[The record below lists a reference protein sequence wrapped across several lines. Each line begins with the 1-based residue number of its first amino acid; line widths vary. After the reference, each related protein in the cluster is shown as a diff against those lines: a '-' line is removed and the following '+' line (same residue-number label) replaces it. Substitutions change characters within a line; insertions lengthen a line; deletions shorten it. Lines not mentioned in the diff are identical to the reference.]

1 MEIKALC
8 GKTSYIET
16 RWALIPLYYLSERE
30 VVLFDSGVEPEEEL
44 LTLLDREGLRVRAVL
59 STHLHPD
66 HIANNEALVERHGA
80 EVFAHYPEIPVFY
93 QRFGTPYSVTPIP
106 DGDTFVLEG
115 VPFRT
120 LSIPGHSVGHL
131 LFVTPDGV
139 VCVGDAIITDE
150 ELNRSK
156 IPYMDDVDRA
166 IISMEDLRQ
175 TRYPWYIVAH
185 KGVVPGAEL
194 YDLVERNIQK
204 ELDLYELV
212 RRCLTGPME
221 LEELVT
227 AFIRASGVRSEKMV
241 EENFVRHTA
250 RVRILALAGVGE
262 FSVEGDMVIPC
273 R

>member
-1 MEIKALC
+1 MERKHLL
-8 GKTSYIET
+8 GKTGYIET
-16 RWALIPLYYLSERE
+16 RWALIPLYYLSERDI
-30 VVLFDSGVEPEEEL
+30 VLFDSGAEPEEEL
-44 LTLLDREGLRVRAVL
+44 LALLEREGLRVRAVL

-80 EVFAHYPEIPVFY
+80 EIFAHYPEIPAFH
-93 QRFGTPYSVTPIP
+93 QHFGDPYPVMPIP
-106 DGDTFVLEG
+106 DGDTFFLEG

-120 LSIPGHSVGHL
+120 LSIPGHSAGHL
-131 LFVTPDGV
+131 MFVTPDGV

-166 IISMEDLRQ
+166 ILSMEDIRQ

-185 KGVVPGAEL
+185 KGVVPGEEL
-194 YDLVERNIQK
+194 YELVERNIQK

-212 RRCLTGPME
+212 RRCLTGPMP

-227 AFIRASGVRSEKMV
+227 AFIRASGVRSDKMV

-262 FSVEGDMVIPC
+262 FSVEGDMVIP